1 MKIRSDFITNSS
13 SSSFVVSVSNEQ
25 IEEIKILLKCHYY
38 DGQVLLIKNHIINS
52 PQDYVNLI
60 YEMCGNPKDDKIDE
74 FLKTL
79 DFNDNQIK
87 AIETLLSG
95 PDEEMEINILFDI
108 SCYRL
113 VKQEMDENKHI
124 LFVPYC
130 LWDSKL
136 FEYIKDKTKVLTSEG
151 H

>member
-52 PQDYVNLI
+52 SQDYVNLV

-79 DFNDNQIK
+79 DFDDNQIK
-87 AIETLLSG
+87 AVETLLSG
-95 PDEEMEINILFDI
+95 PDEEMDINILFDI

-130 LWDSKL
+130 SWDSKL